1 MASVFSMIKA
11 RQIPGHF
18 IYEDDTAFAILT
30 IEPIAQGHVL
40 VIPNDEVDHF
50 DDLDEATAAHIMV
63 LAQRIAKAIKAE
75 FECERVGV
83 MIAGLEVPHCH
94 VHVLP
99 INGLGD
105 LSFAKAQPA
114 DQTELAAV
122 AKRLKRHID

>member
-1 MASVFSMIKA
+1 MATVFSMIKS

-18 IYEDDTAFAILT
+18 VYEDDIAFAILT

-40 VIPNDEVDHF
+40 VIPNAEVDHF
-50 DDLDEATAAHIMV
+50 DDLDEATAAHLMIV
-63 LAQRIAKAIKAE
+63 AQRVAKAIKAE
-75 FECERVGV
+75 FDCVRVGV

-105 LSFAKAQPA
+105 LSFAKAASA
-114 DQTELAAV
+114 DQDDLADV
-122 AKRLKRHID
+122 AMRLKRHID